1 MQSSLSETGKKPG
14 LVDITDINSQAK
26 YIDSHVGRRLRQQ
39 RSFLGLSQEKLGQA
53 VGLTFQQVQKY
64 ERGANRIAASRLY
77 QFSKALSVPVSF
89 FYEGVD
95 AALGLGEESPA
106 FEMHPFDNAETRE
119 LIRAYYRIHN
129 PRIRKKLL
137 DMARL
142 LADQQEPVVLGT
154 GT

>member
-1 MQSSLSETGKKPG
+1 MSSSSSEAGGKPE
-14 LVDITDINSQAK
+14 LINISSPSQAK
-26 YIDSHVGRRLRQQ
+26 CIDAYVGKRLRQQ
-39 RSFLGLSQEKLGQA
+39 RSYLGLSQEKLGNA

-95 AALGLGEESPA
+95 AALGLSEEHPS
-106 FEMHPFDNAETRE
+106 FDMHPFDNAETRE

-129 PRIRKKLL
+129 PKMRKKLL
-137 DMARL
+137 DMAKL
-142 LADQQEPVVLGT
+142 LADHQENSDGT
-154 GT
+154 GV